1 MRNFTF
7 CIFTIENK
15 NKIQQP
21 KATENRRKKMKVSI
35 QKSNF

>member
-21 KATENRRKKMKVSI
+21 KATENRRKKNESI
-35 QKSNF
+35 NPEI